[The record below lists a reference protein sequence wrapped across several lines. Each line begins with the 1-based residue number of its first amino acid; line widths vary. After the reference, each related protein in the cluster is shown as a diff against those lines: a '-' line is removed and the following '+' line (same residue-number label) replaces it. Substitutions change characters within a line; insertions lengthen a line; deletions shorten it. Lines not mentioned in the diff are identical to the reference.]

1 VTRKAPSA
9 PHDTLVPRDTLV
21 VPPDASSGVRGA
33 LPGAAAGFPAQ
44 TDDQPALR
52 AGALLGPIRVDGRLD
67 EPCWQDAP
75 AISNLIM
82 VEPRVGA
89 VPTLRTEVR
98 VLAGLHALV
107 IGVRC
112 EDDPA
117 HEITSFTKE
126 RDGDLEQEDHVLVVL
141 DPLRDGRS
149 GYVFEVNPGGARYD
163 GLVSGGGGDVSSSW
177 DGVWE
182 AGTQRD
188 ASGWTLEMRI
198 PVASIGCGSSS
209 RTWGFNVQRRLQR
222 LLEVS
227 RWANP
232 RPDFQITQTSRAGLL
247 TDLPDFDLGWGMS
260 VRPAVISG
268 SHRSRAAR
276 HDEDLDVALD
286 ATQQLGPS
294 ARASLTVN
302 TDFAE
307 TEVDA
312 RQTNLTRF
320 PLFFPEKRTF
330 FLESADVF
338 EFGSGLDE
346 AVIPFFSRRIGLVA
360 GQAVPIVAGLTTTG
374 RLAGT
379 GFGGLVVHTD
389 EELGLA
395 PETTVGV
402 VRAKQNVLRESWV
415 GGLGTVGDPLG
426 RSGSWLGGADFTYQ
440 TSHFRGSKNLL
451 VGLWGLE
458 TGRED
463 LSGDRS
469 AAGVTIDYPNDL
481 WNLSLTHRRI
491 GDGFDPSLGFVP
503 RRAVRSYE
511 AGAEFAPRPQALGI
525 HRMFFEFYPSLFTDL
540 HDDWESYEV
549 FVAPVN
555 WRLETG
561 DRFEFN
567 VVPQGEHLVEPFEVA
582 DGVSILPG
590 SYHWRRYRLEA
601 GAAAKRRLSGQL
613 TWWFGGFYGGTL
625 DQIQLESSWTP
636 SAVVTFLLSG
646 EEDIGRLPEG
656 QFDQTLLG
664 VKTRLNLSPNLQLNS
679 FVQYDSESRLL
690 GGNTRLR
697 WTFRPVGDLF
707 VVYNH
712 NLSRPEN
719 RFQFE
724 SSQLLVKLQYA
735 WRR

>member
-1 VTRKAPSA
+1 
-9 PHDTLVPRDTLV
+9 
-21 VPPDASSGVRGA
+21 
-33 LPGAAAGFPAQ
+33 
-44 TDDQPALR
+44 
-52 AGALLGPIRVDGRLD
+52 
-67 EPCWQDAP
+67 
-75 AISNLIM
+75 
-82 VEPRVGA
+82 
-89 VPTLRTEVR
+89 
-98 VLAGLHALV
+98 V

-112 EDDPA
+112 EDDHPND
-117 HEITSFTKE
+117 ITSFTKE
-126 RDGDLEQEDHVLVVL
+126 RDGNLEQEDHVVIVL
-141 DPLRDGRS
+141 DPYRDGRS
-149 GYVFEVNPGGARYD
+149 GYVFEVNPGGARFD

-182 AGTQRD
+182 AGTHRD
-188 ASGWTLEMRI
+188 ESGWTLEVRI
-198 PVASIGCGSSS
+198 PVESIGFGGGSH
-209 RTWGFNVQRRLQR
+209 TWGFNVQRRVQR
-222 LLEVS
+222 LQEVS
-227 RWANP
+227 RWASP

-247 TDLPDFDLGWGMS
+247 TGLPEFDLGWGVS

-268 SHRSRAAR
+268 YDRARATP

-286 ATQQLGPS
+286 ATQRLGPN
-294 ARASLTVN
+294 ALASLTVN

-330 FLESADVF
+330 FLEGADVF

-360 GQAVPIVAGLTTTG
+360 GQEVPIVAGLKTSG
-374 RLAGT
+374 RVAGT
-379 GFGGLVVHTD
+379 GFGALVVHTD
-389 EELGLA
+389 EKLGLV
-395 PETTVGV
+395 PETSMGV
-402 VRAKQNVLRESWV
+402 LRAKQSVLRESWLGV
-415 GGLGTVGDPLG
+415 LGTWGDPLG

-451 VGLWGLE
+451 VGLWELQ

-463 LSGDRS
+463 LSGDRT

-491 GDGFDPSLGFVP
+491 GDAFDPSLGFVP

-540 HDDWESYEV
+540 HDRWESYEV

-555 WRLETG
+555 WRLESG

-567 VVPQGEHLVEPFEVA
+567 VVPQGERLVESFEIA
-582 DGVSILPG
+582 DGVTIPPG
-590 SYHWRRYRLEA
+590 SYEWRRYRLEA

-613 TWWFGGFYGGTL
+613 TWWFGGFYGGLL

-636 SAVVTFLLSG
+636 SPLVTFLLSG

-656 QFDQTLLG
+656 RFDQTLLAL
-664 VKTRLNLSPNLQLNS
+664 KTRLNLSPNVQLNS
-679 FVQYDSESRLL
+679 FVQYDSEGRVL

-712 NLSRPEN
+712 NLSRPMD

-724 SSQLLVKLQYA
+724 SSELLVKLQYA